1 MTQTAVEPPSLHGPS
16 GSSGSAGPADRPT
29 SPGSAGAPRPGASG
43 IADPPGGTRPRP
55 DPIARG
61 SLAALLL
68 ATGALYIWGL
78 AASGWANAFYSAAA
92 QAGSQDWTAWFFG
105 SLDAGNS
112 ITVDKPPAA
121 IWLMALSV
129 RLFGLNS
136 WSILVPQALLGVGSV
151 ALLYATLR
159 RSLLTWRTAPGQT
172 HPLSA
177 RGAHWA
183 ALLGAAVFALTPV
196 ATLMFRFNN
205 PDALLVF
212 TMTLASYLTVR
223 AAETGSRGRLAL
235 AGVAIGLGFL
245 TKMLQAFLVLPALV
259 VAYWVAAPRAWRR
272 KLVDLLVAFAAV
284 VVSAGWYVAIVELMP
299 ASMRPFVGGSQTN
312 SLLELIVGYNGFGRI
327 TGNEV
332 GSVGGGNGARWGET
346 GLLRMF
352 EGVSG
357 GMVSWLIPAALVLG
371 FGALGFVLARSR
383 TASADGRQSPAQAV
397 AGGLTVW
404 LGWLI
409 VTAGVFS
416 FMGGIYHD
424 YYTVALAPAIGG
436 AVALG
441 GAVLWTHRG
450 HPMAR
455 VLLAL
460 AAIATGA
467 WAWVL
472 LQQAGGWYAMLGWP
486 VLGLSLAGGVGLVW
500 ASRPPRLLAAAALGG
515 TVLAGLAGPAAYSLD
530 TAATPHTGSIV
541 TAGPVSSR
549 GPGGG
554 GRGPGGQA
562 NRPAGGQDGT
572 GAGRS
577 APGGQPGPGSGNG
590 GAQGG
595 SGSGNGQPAG
605 PGSGSSQ
612 PGGTTG
618 NSFPQG
624 SGSGSQQG
632 GSTGS
637 SRTGRGGSGQAASG
651 GRGGG
656 GMGGLLN
663 GTDVSSELVTQLQ
676 QGASG
681 FTWVAASIGAQNAA
695 SYQLASGYPVMAI
708 GGFNGSDPSPTLAQF
723 QQYVAE
729 GRVHYFLGGELG
741 GRQNGGSEAA
751 REVAAWVAENF
762 TATTVGGTT
771 VYDLTQAG

>member
-1 MTQTAVEPPSLHGPS
+1 MTQAALEPP
-16 GSSGSAGPADRPT
+16 PT
-29 SPGSAGAPRPGASG
+29 SAPPGAPIRAEATP
-43 IADPPGGTRPRP
+43 PRP

-68 ATGALYIWGL
+68 ATGVLYIWGL

-92 QAGSQDWTAWFFG
+92 QAGAQDWTAWFFG

-159 RSLLTWRTAPGQT
+159 RSLLAWRTAPGQT
-172 HPLSA
+172 HPLTA

-235 AGVAIGLGFL
+235 AGVAVGLGFL

-284 VVSAGWYVAIVELMP
+284 VASAGWYVAIVELMP
-299 ASMRPFVGGSQTN
+299 ASVRPFIGGSQTN
-312 SLLELIVGYNGFGRI
+312 SLLELVIGYNGLGRI

-332 GSVGGGNGARWGET
+332 GSVGGGNGGRWGET

-352 EGVSG
+352 DGVSG
-357 GMVSWLIPAALVLG
+357 GMVSWLIPAALLLG

-383 TASADGRQSPAQAV
+383 TAPVDGQQTPAQAM

-409 VTAGVFS
+409 VTVGVFS

-436 AVALG
+436 AAALG
-441 GAVLWTHRG
+441 GAVLWAHRG
-450 HPMAR
+450 HPAAR
-455 VLLAL
+455 ALLGS
-460 AAIATGA
+460 AAVATGA
-467 WAWVL
+467 WAWLL
-472 LQQAGGWYAMLGWP
+472 LQQAGGWYALLGWP
-486 VLGLSLAGGVGLVW
+486 VLGLSLAGGIGLIW
-500 ASRPPRLLAAAALGG
+500 ASRLPRLLAAAALGG
-515 TVLAGLAGPAAYSLD
+515 TVLAGLAGPTAYSLD

-554 GRGPGGQA
+554 GRATPPSGG
-562 NRPAGGQDGT
+562 RDGT
-572 GAGRS
+572 GSGRSARDGQQGGS
-577 APGGQPGPGSGNG
+577 APGGGPGQQSRPGRD
-590 GAQGG
+590 GA
-595 SGSGNGQPAG
+595 
-605 PGSGSSQ
+605 
-612 PGGTTG
+612 
-618 NSFPQG
+618 
-624 SGSGSQQG
+624 
-632 GSTGS
+632 
-637 SRTGRGGSGQAASG
+637 GRAPSG
-651 GRGGG
+651 GGGGG

-663 GTDVSSELVTQLQ
+663 GTDVSSELVTLLQ

-681 FTWVAASIGAQNAA
+681 HTWVAASVGAQNAA
-695 SYQLASGYPVMAI
+695 SYQLASGHPVMAI

-729 GRVHYFLGGELG
+729 GRIHYFLGGALG

-751 REVAAWVAENF
+751 REIAAWVAENF
-762 TATTVGGTT
+762 TATTVGGTA